1 MKRQKVKI
9 INTTGLHLRA
19 ADLMCKTAMQFQST
33 VTFETGTITT
43 NAKSV
48 LGMLGAG
55 VKQGDELEFICDG
68 EDEVVALETMV
79 NLVESGLGE

>member
-1 MKRQKVKI
+1 MKRRKVKI

-19 ADLMCKTAMQFQST
+19 ADLMCKTAMQFQCS
-33 VTFETGTITT
+33 VTFEIGTVTT

-55 VKQGDELEFICDG
+55 VKQGDEVEFICDG

>member
-9 INTTGLHLRA
+9 INATGLHLRA
-19 ADLMCKTAMQFQST
+19 ADLMCKTAMQFKCHI
-33 VTFETGTITT
+33 TFEIGTFTT

-55 VKQGDELEFICDG
+55 VRQGDEIEFICEG
-68 EDEVVALETMV
+68 EDEVDALETMV